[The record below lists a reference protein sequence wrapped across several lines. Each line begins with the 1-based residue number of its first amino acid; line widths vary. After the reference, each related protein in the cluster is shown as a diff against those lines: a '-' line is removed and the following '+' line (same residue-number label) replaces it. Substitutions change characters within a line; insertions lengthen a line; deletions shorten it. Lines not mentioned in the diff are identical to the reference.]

1 MKNSIKLFA
10 VAILSLTAATL
21 ASCGQ
26 VTTNPGLS
34 TGPGTTI
41 EEGEPFVQS
50 LEIVTMPSKKEY
62 REGEIFDPQGM
73 TLKATWSHIDEET
86 GLNIVEDLG
95 PYDVSYSKQPLT
107 SGTTFI
113 EVTYENQSVNIP
125 IVVTGFNVKELKIS
139 VNPNMMIFT
148 VDDYFK
154 LDGMVLQAID
164 ENGTAM
170 IINEGYQVSIDNKD
184 VTSSILSTGVKLTAG
199 EHTVTI
205 TYAEKSVSFKVM
217 VYDGVSYKV
226 EAEKLLGSTRYPSIN
241 EKDKYYVEPNAAMQ
255 FNETTNTM
263 EDRYIIAK
271 DGEPASGGAYLG
283 EMSKVGRGF
292 TLHVWSDFAKNAVL
306 SMTASSGVIETGNS
320 WTPTSM
326 KDIQMNQMI
335 NITANG
341 QSVNVADSVVLPG
354 ASIEDVGDGNN
365 GLLWV
370 YWQTIDLGNVALKQ
384 GDNEIYIEIKATMR
398 HGTDVGNGSMNFDYF
413 DVIIEK

>member
-1 MKNSIKLFA
+1 MKKIIKLFA
-10 VAILSLTAATL
+10 ICVLSFTALNLVA
-21 ASCGQ
+21 CGG
-26 VTTNPGLS
+26 VVNNPTLS
-34 TGPGTTI
+34 TGPGTSI
-41 EEGEPFVQS
+41 EEGEPYVQS
-50 LEIVTMPSKKEY
+50 LEIVTMPTKTSY
-62 REGEIFDPQGM
+62 RDGEIFDPQGM
-73 TLKATWSHIDEET
+73 TLKATWSHMDDET
-86 GLNIVEDLG
+86 GTNIVEDLG
-95 PYDVSYSKQPLT
+95 PYDVTYSKDPIKGDAT
-107 SGTTFI
+107 SV
-113 EVTYENQSVNIP
+113 EVTYENKSVSVP
-125 IVVTGFNVKELKIS
+125 ITVVGFNIKEIRIA
-139 VNPNMMIFT
+139 VNPNMMVFT
-148 VDDYFK
+148 VEDTFK
-154 LDGMVLQAID
+154 LDGMVVQAVGEDNSTMTIEDYSVAID
-164 ENGTAM
+164 
-170 IINEGYQVSIDNKD
+170 SKD
-184 VTSSILSTGVKLTAG
+184 VTTEIKSTGVKVVAG

-205 TYAEKSVSFKVM
+205 SYKGKSASFNVM

-226 EAEKLLGSTRYPSIN
+226 EAEKLLGSSRYPSIN

-255 FNETTNTM
+255 FNQTTNTM
-263 EDRYIIAK
+263 EDKYIIAK

-306 SMTASSGVIETGNS
+306 SMTASSGVIETGNG
-320 WTPTSM
+320 WTPSSM

-341 QSVNVADSVVLPG
+341 QSVNVDDSVVLPG
-354 ASIEDVGDGNN
+354 ASIEDVGAGNN